1 MATKRYEI
9 DMTQG
14 SILKNMIRFAIPLM
28 LTNLLQ
34 QFYNAADTI
43 IVGRWAGYDALA
55 AVGATSSLTNLL
67 ISLFIGISIGV
78 SVLVSRNFGAGDAEG
93 VKRSS
98 HTAVALS
105 FVCGLMSMM
114 VGEILCRPILELL
127 GTPGDVIDLS
137 VLYMRIIFVGVPAQL
152 VYNFGAAILRSVG
165 DTKRPLYILSVTGI
179 INVAAN
185 LFLVIGF
192 NMSVAGVAIATAFAH
207 YLSAFA
213 VMYCLM
219 YSDAPYRIDFAKL
232 YIHKSE
238 AKQIVSIG
246 LPAGL
251 QSSVFSISNVVI
263 QSATNSF
270 GTFVMAGRAAA
281 SNIEAFVNTAMD
293 SFQHTTLTAV
303 GQNYGAK
310 KEKRIYKTIA
320 VGLICA
326 ITIGVVLSLLVY
338 IFGEFL
344 LGLFI
349 VESPEAIEA
358 GMLYIIVCGLPFF
371 IAGIMNVMTG
381 ALRGLGYSKIPA
393 LSSLI
398 GVCGV
403 RLLWVAFVLPLN
415 RTVWML
421 FMCWPISW
429 VVVSF
434 MHIIT
439 FVIVRKKSMQK
450 MYEM

>member
-1 MATKRYEI
+1 MSTKRYEI

-67 ISLFIGISIGV
+67 ISLFVGISIGV
-78 SVLVSRNFGAGDAEG
+78 SVLVSRNFGSGDIEG
-93 VKRSS
+93 IKRSS

-105 FVCGLMSMM
+105 FVCGLMSIM

-137 VLYMRIIFVGVPAQL
+137 VLYMRIIFIGVPAQL

-213 VMYCLM
+213 VM
-219 YSDAPYRIDFAKL
+219 
-232 YIHKSE
+232 
-238 AKQIVSIG
+238 
-246 LPAGL
+246 
-251 QSSVFSISNVVI
+251 
-263 QSATNSF
+263 
-270 GTFVMAGRAAA
+270 
-281 SNIEAFVNTAMD
+281 
-293 SFQHTTLTAV
+293 
-303 GQNYGAK
+303 
-310 KEKRIYKTIA
+310 
-320 VGLICA
+320 
-326 ITIGVVLSLLVY
+326 
-338 IFGEFL
+338 
-344 LGLFI
+344 
-349 VESPEAIEA
+349 
-358 GMLYIIVCGLPFF
+358 
-371 IAGIMNVMTG
+371 
-381 ALRGLGYSKIPA
+381 
-393 LSSLI
+393 
-398 GVCGV
+398 
-403 RLLWVAFVLPLN
+403 
-415 RTVWML
+415 
-421 FMCWPISW
+421 
-429 VVVSF
+429 
-434 MHIIT
+434 
-439 FVIVRKKSMQK
+439 
-450 MYEM
+450 